1 MSFEGERGPRAHKL
15 IEQGIKLEQDIKAF
29 IDNGG
34 KPEKCDSTRVSTVA
48 EIKAKGLLD
57 IENIKVN
64 RKAKRPKA

>member
-1 MSFEGERGPRAHKL
+1 MSFDGERGAIPHQQVELSKELAQL
-15 IEQGIKLEQDIKAF
+15 TQDYIKRGESITV
-29 IDNGG
+29 DNGG
-34 KPEKCDSTRVSTVA
+34 VVSTVA